1 MENDILLALDKEA
14 RKNNLDPAGVKAF
27 AAAETGGKGFAEDT
41 GKILI
46 QFEPAWF
53 RKKAPYAPSGAW
65 SLNGVERQNK
75 EWLAF
80 NDAFAKNK
88 DAAMQ
93 STSIGLGQIMGFHY
107 QRLGYAGVGAM
118 WDDAKKGIDRQVF
131 QMVKFLMTDPMLK
144 NALKPKPGGLTAE
157 DFYTMASRYN
167 GAGFEALAKKIG
179 REPYNLT
186 IARNYKKYNI

>member
-53 RKKAPYAPSGAW
+53 RKKAPYAPSGKW
-65 SLNGVERQNK
+65 SVNGVERQSK
-75 EWLAF
+75 EWIAF

-93 STSIGLGQIMGFHY
+93 ATSIGFGQVMGFNY
-107 QRLGYAGVGAM
+107 KRLGYASVGAM
-118 WDDAKKGIDRQVF
+118 WDDAKKGIDRQAF
-131 QMVKFLMTDPMLK
+131 QMIKYITT
-144 NALKPKPGGLTAE
+144 NSALRVALTPKAGGLTE
-157 DFYTMASRYN
+157 HDFYVMAYNYN
-167 GAGFEALAKKIG
+167 GSKFEALAKKLG
-179 REPYNLT
+179 REPYNIT
-186 IARNYKKYNI
+186 ISKFYQKYK